1 MRLTVTIVLLATG
14 VLRPGAGLPAQT
26 IPAPA
31 SVQLSADLLGELRN
45 GRTALRRIGWAPAAA
60 ELEEG
65 AGAPFSDA
73 IAALALAIR
82 QAGGSYRADFY
93 VEPPADKATAQR
105 VAAGRFAAVRDA
117 LSHAGLPD
125 NVVVAGAVA
134 VDQDPRLELVR
145 TGP

>member
-1 MRLTVTIVLLATG
+1 MRLRVTIALVIAG
-14 VLRPGAGLPAQT
+14 VVPAVADLPAQALAAT
-26 IPAPA
+26 PP
-31 SVQLSADLLGELRN
+31 VQLSADLRGELRK
-45 GRTALRRIGWAPAAA
+45 GRTAVRRIGWAPSAT

-65 AGAPFSDA
+65 AGLAFSDA
-73 IAALALAIR
+73 IATLALAIR

-105 VAAGRFAAVRDA
+105 IGAGRFAAVRDA
-117 LSHAGLPD
+117 LTHAGLPD
-125 NVVVAGAVA
+125 DVVVPGAVA